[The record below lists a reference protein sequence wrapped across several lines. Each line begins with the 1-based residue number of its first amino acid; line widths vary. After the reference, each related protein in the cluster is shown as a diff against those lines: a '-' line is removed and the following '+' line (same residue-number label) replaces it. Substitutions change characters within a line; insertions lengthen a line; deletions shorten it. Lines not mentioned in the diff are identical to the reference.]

1 MTDDLSAVIRHAEK
15 LRSACF
21 SRFQVHIALVD
32 NDTTKM
38 F

>member
-1 MTDDLSAVIRHAEK
+1 MTDDLSAVIRHPEK

-21 SRFQVHIALVD
+21 SRFQVLIAPVD
-32 NDTTKM
+32 EDTTRM